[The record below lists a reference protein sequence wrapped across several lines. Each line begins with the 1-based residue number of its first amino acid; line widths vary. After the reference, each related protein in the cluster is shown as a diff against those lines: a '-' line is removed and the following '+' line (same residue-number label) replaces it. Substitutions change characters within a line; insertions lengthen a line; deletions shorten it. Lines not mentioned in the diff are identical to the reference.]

1 MKFEIK
7 NKWTGVILFS
17 METDS
22 FRTCVEAA
30 RAGLGYA
37 DLGYVNLSFADLGGA
52 KLTGAKLT
60 GANLKAA
67 NLRGADL
74 GGANLKAANLRGV
87 DLRYANLS
95 HAHLKG
101 ANLRGANLTDANLT
115 GADLTDTDLGCAN
128 LTDAN
133 LTGADLRGA
142 DLIGADLTG
151 ADLTD
156 TDLGGADLGYVN
168 LEAANLGNVREDFL
182 SVLDSSPTE
191 VPGLRKA
198 IVDGR
203 IDGSS
208 YEGDCAC
215 LVGTIAKVR
224 GCDYRVI
231 PNLTPDS
238 LRPAERFFLG
248 IHIGDTPETNQVS
261 ALALKWLDKWTRAR
275 ADGR

>member
-101 ANLRGANLTDANLT
+101 ANLRGANLTDAN
-115 GADLTDTDLGCAN
+115 
-128 LTDAN
+128 
-133 LTGADLRGA
+133 
-142 DLIGADLTG
+142 LTG